1 LRHCAGECGPGR
13 AALVAEYGAQI
24 LRETSKGN
32 RMIRSKLGYLLF
44 AVMLCGS
51 FIPAHADTVFTD
63 TTFNLTNYSTTVFTS
78 TGATAAASQCPT
90 CGNPGSAL
98 EIDMSFPT
106 GNSAAD
112 LGVVNNTFSYDPL
125 TQGAITSISASVDKD
140 LTLNSSSGGGDTF
153 HPMIEQ
159 DGNYYIAAIAGVGL
173 SGPGTTGYET
183 LSETGLLATSFTQ
196 YFFATGT
203 TGTANPNFDG
213 DPMLFGLAQISGS
226 NGTAL
231 LTADYDNLSLDL
243 VTPAAAPE
251 PSSLLL
257 LGAGLAGL
265 LFISRRK
272 LALNN

>member
-1 LRHCAGECGPGR
+1 
-13 AALVAEYGAQI
+13 
-24 LRETSKGN
+24 
-32 RMIRSKLGYLLF
+32 MIGSKLGYLLF
-44 AVMLCGS
+44 AVILCGA
-51 FIPAHADTVFTD
+51 FPAHADTVFTD
-63 TTFNLTNYSTTVFTS
+63 STFNVTANYSTTTFTS
-78 TGATAAASQCPT
+78 TGATAAASQCLT
-90 CGNPGSAL
+90 CGNPGTAL

-106 GNSAAD
+106 GNSSAD

-183 LSETGLLATSFTQ
+183 LSETGLVAADFTQ
-196 YFFATGT
+196 YFFTTGT
-203 TGTANPNFDG
+203 AGTANPNFDG

-226 NGTAL
+226 NGSAL

-243 VTPAAAPE
+243 AAPPTAPE
-251 PSSLLL
+251 PSSLLF
-257 LGAGLAGL
+257 LGVGLAGL
-265 LFISRRK
+265 LFISCRK
-272 LALNN
+272 VVLNN